1 MGTVPGPGVDT
12 GPAPA
17 RLPRGDGV
25 LPLGAQG
32 GVLACVAAAG
42 RLEGLECLLVGEGPS
57 PPAATGLTE
66 HAPVSREGA
75 GPGNTGG
82 HGVLPGGRGGS
93 RVEPDRRKNGSSCG
107 AGSGSKGGA
116 VGSGNPPLA
125 SLQGLPVARVG
136 PQAPPDCSP
145 SPTVSTMTSL
155 RYLLAPVRPP
165 NTIMPRGVGVAA
177 ARRRGHGLPY
187 PMFFS
192 RDQWA
197 TKPSSASNVSTA
209 TSL

>member
-1 MGTVPGPGVDT
+1 
-12 GPAPA
+12 
-17 RLPRGDGV
+17 V

-57 PPAATGLTE
+57 PPAAPGLTE

-75 GPGNTGG
+75 GPRNTGG

-125 SLQGLPVARVG
+125 SLQGFPVARVG

-155 RYLLAPVRPP
+155 RYLDSQA
-165 NTIMPRGVGVAA
+165 
-177 ARRRGHGLPY
+177 GHGTPCGCALFTMLLRVIMHGTPCCCECSCTVHHVVASVHARAISGGGLQT
-187 PMFFS
+187 S
-192 RDQWA
+192 RRLAWLH
-197 TKPSSASNVSTA
+197 SAGEC
-209 TSL
+209 L